1 MEGFIVLNRKIKDW
15 KWWNNLTGRGIW
27 IYILMEANWE
37 DQYDY
42 HGNLIERGS
51 FIRSLRTIAA
61 DNQVNVKTARAW
73 LKRFQDS
80 GEITVKIVSG
90 YTKII
95 VNNYRKYQD
104 YTPSEEAKNDGTVDG
119 TADGTHDGT
128 VDGTH
133 GGTPAGTDITR
144 TTRKT
149 RKTNIYSHFVPPTV
163 EEVNAYCHER
173 NNGIDASEFVD
184 FYTANGWTQGKGKPI
199 KDWKACVRT
208 WERNPFRKTTQRV
221 AVPDY
226 IEKQMQG
233 FYDKDEDEHLW

>member
-15 KWWNNLTGRGIW
+15 KWWKSMTARGLW
-27 IYILMEANWE
+27 LYILMEANWKDE
-37 DQYDY
+37 YDK

-51 FIRSLRTIAA
+51 FIRSLRTIAK
-61 DNQVNVKTARAW
+61 DNQCTVNTVRSW
-73 LKRFQDS
+73 LKKFKES
-80 GEITVKIVSG
+80 GEITVEIISG
-90 YTKII
+90 YTKIT

-104 YTPSEEAKNDGTVDG
+104 YTPPEKAKTSDTLGDTV
-119 TADGTHDGT
+119 
-128 VDGTH
+128 
-133 GGTPAGTDITR
+133 TDIVSDTVADTVGDTLGDTDR
-144 TTRKT
+144 TRKTRIT

-163 EEVNAYCHER
+163 EEVNAYCRER